1 MKVGDEVLIEI
12 EGKYEVRV
20 ITQIASDSSSQD
32 VKMIHKKEK
41 SDQKATLARI
51 KMVTVLKSCT
61 PMY

>member
-41 SDQKATLARI
+41 PQAMSPKAFGMKKFKRGR
-51 KMVTVLKSCT
+51 K
-61 PMY
+61 